1 MEQTVVMKTFF
12 TLFLTL
18 FFITACTDDPDPEGI
33 LIRVEN
39 ASSADFKDIR
49 ISSGST
55 PVEFGNISAG
65 ARSDYKE
72 FESAYR
78 YGFVSLLANGKE
90 LRIQPFDYVGETPLS
105 KGYYTYKLDIDNSN
119 PDNPTLQMELATED

>member
-1 MEQTVVMKTFF
+1 MKNFF
-12 TLFLTL
+12 GLFLTL
-18 FFITACTDDPDPEGI
+18 FLVTACIDDPDPEGI

-39 ASSADFKDIR
+39 ASSVDFKDIR

-55 PVEFGNISAG
+55 PVEFSDVKAG
-65 ARSDYKE
+65 KKSEYKE

-78 YGFVSLLANGKE
+78 YGFVSLLANGTE

-105 KGYYTYKLDIDNSN
+105 KGYYTYKLDIDDSN
-119 PDNPTLQMELATED
+119 PDNIYLLMELVVKN